1 MDFDKCLALNF
12 GFGSSL
18 EIPTFSM
25 QASKVQIDQNQTEK
39 LPLNREMFTSA
50 SESCL
55 LVFVGKHFL
64 EKIDDISKQVK
75 QLSREVSTRPTVLL
89 VNTKQKDKV
98 ISREVLYYPLVSDKV
113 FLMHVFYVFY
123 IYNKLC
129 IAAYKFHNVMAFHVP
144 LCA

>member
-25 QASKVQIDQNQTEK
+25 PASKVQIDQNQTEK
-39 LPLNREMFTSA
+39 LTLNREIFTSA

-55 LVFVGKHFL
+55 LVFVGEHFL
-64 EKIDDISKQVK
+64 DKINVISEQVK
-75 QLSREVSTRPTVLL
+75 QLSREVSTRPTALL

-98 ISREVLYYPLVSDKV
+98 ISTEVLYYPLVSDKG
-113 FLMHVFYVFY
+113 FLMHVFY
-123 IYNKLC
+123 IKLR
-129 IAAYKFHNVMAFHVP
+129 N
-144 LCA
+144 

>member
-1 MDFDKCLALNF
+1 MDFDKCIALNF

-25 QASKVQIDQNQTEK
+25 QAPNVDIDQNQTEK
-39 LPLNREMFTSA
+39 LPLNREIFTSA

-64 EKIDDISKQVK
+64 EKIDDISEQVK
-75 QLSREVSTRPTVLL
+75 QLSREVRTRPTALL

-98 ISREVLYYPLVSDKV
+98 ISSEVLYYPLVSDTV
-113 FLMHVFYVFY
+113 FLMHVFY
-123 IYNKLC
+123 IQ
-129 IAAYKFHNVMAFHVP
+129 
-144 LCA
+144 